1 MRGMLF
7 GERLQV
13 ANLERPLGCG
23 TPVTS
28 GVALV
33 LGCGRKSKKN
43 GLSSSK
49 MLPYP

>member
-1 MRGMLF
+1 MSIKF
-7 GERLQV
+7 GETTR
-13 ANLERPLGCG
+13 GG

-33 LGCGRKSKKN
+33 SGCGRKSEKN

-49 MLPYP
+49 MLPSP